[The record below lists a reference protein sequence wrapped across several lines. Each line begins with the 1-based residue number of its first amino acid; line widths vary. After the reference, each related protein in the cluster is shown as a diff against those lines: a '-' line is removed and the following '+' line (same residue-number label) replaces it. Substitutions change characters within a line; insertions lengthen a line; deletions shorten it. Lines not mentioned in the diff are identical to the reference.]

1 VRPKRL
7 PKRHVKLVLEKTKP
21 LINFLPKRTPTNR
34 FFFPPR
40 SRALRKYLRPQSQ
53 SKPKRPIWGKLH
65 SRHTLAS
72 PPRPAAPPPPP
83 LRRKQGHR
91 AIDLGGLFGNL
102 FPRRGRPRG
111 EGRSSEIQVK
121 PYLGKPLP
129 RPPGRPPTR
138 NSKLL
143 QRGKLV
149 NQVPRGTLAQAI
161 SLGVVAAVLAV

>member
-1 VRPKRL
+1 MFEISAKFLTFLHQHFFRAPPSPVEIVCSRGCAARPL
-7 PKRHVKLVLEKTKP
+7 
-21 LINFLPKRTPTNR
+21 
-34 FFFPPR
+34 
-40 SRALRKYLRPQSQ
+40 
-53 SKPKRPIWGKLH
+53 WGKLH
-65 SRHTLAS
+65 SRHTLSS
-72 PPRPAAPPPPP
+72 PPRPAAPPPRP

-91 AIDLGGLFGNL
+91 AIDLGGLLGNL

-143 QRGKLV
+143 RRGKLV
-149 NQVPRGTLAQAI
+149 SQVPRGTLAQAI